1 MNYYNEIKQE
11 LINNETYKKAKDYSK
26 NRSDLETYYNV
37 GKLLVEAQGGETRAK
52 YGDSLIKEYSKKLIK
67 EIGRGYNVTS
77 LKRMRKLYIIVSK
90 GATLSPLLMWSH
102 YVELLKLGDI
112 NIINYY
118 INTIIKQNLSVREL
132 RNKIKNKEYER
143 LDDKTKHKLMVQ
155 DKENIEDFIKNP
167 ILIRNSYIEIIS
179 EKLLKQLI
187 LEDIDNFLSE
197 LGEGFSYI
205 KNEYKIKLGDRYN
218 YIDLLLYNIKY
229 NCYVVVELKVTEL
242 RKEHI
247 GQIKLYMNYIDK
259 NVKEIN
265 QYKTIGIIICKRD
278 NVFVMEYC
286 SDKRIYRTI
295 YECI

>member
-11 LINNETYKKAKDYSK
+11 LLNNETYKKVKDYSK

-37 GKLLVEAQGGETRAK
+37 GKLLSEAGKHYGE
-52 YGDSLIKEYSKKLIK
+52 GIIKEYSKRLTIELGTKYTSRTLFRIK
-67 EIGRGYNVTS
+67 QFYELFLNE
-77 LKRMRKLYIIVSK
+77 KVS
-90 GATLSPLLMWSH
+90 TLSTQLTWSH
-102 YVELLKLGDI
+102 YCELLPIKDI

-118 INTIIKQNLSVREL
+118 IDITIKQNLSVREL
-132 RNKIKNKEYER
+132 RNKIKSKEYER
-143 LDDKTKHKLMVQ
+143 LDDKTKYKLMVQ

-167 ILIRNSYIEIIS
+167 ILIKNSYKDIIS

-187 LEDIDNFLSE
+187 LEDMDNFLSE

-218 YIDLLLYNIKY
+218 YIDLLLFNYKY
-229 NCYVVVELKVTEL
+229 NCFVVVELKVTEL
-242 RKEHI
+242 KKEHI
-247 GQIKLYMNYIDK
+247 GQIQLYMNYIDK
-259 NVKEIN
+259 NIKEIH
-265 QYKTIGIIICKRD
+265 QDKTIGIIICKRD

-286 SDKRIYRTI
+286 SDERIYRTI